1 LSGPGSSYSVGFG
14 SSSAGSPGVSFREL
28 VELMVD
34 ADLDRLTAAPN
45 RLNLA

>member
-28 VELMVD
+28 VELVD

>member
-1 LSGPGSSYSVGFG
+1 LVGFG
-14 SSSAGSPGVSFREL
+14 SSSAGSPGVSFR

-34 ADLDRLTAAPN
+34 ADLDSLTAAPN